1 MSSSSKTGNSSTPR
15 IQISLSKDQRKNM
28 AAAAAASTPAKA
40 SDVTANASA
49 YPQKTIDSVMAA
61 NPGLYKS
68 VRKALK
74 NQTLNFKINV
84 ECKLVWRDSE
94 VKANPVFFGYIQF
107 LLFLFR
113 DKLRFLTPSFRCYI
127 TRSNTSKLAITDKPN
142 IHTN

>member
-28 AAAAAASTPAKA
+28 VAAAASTPAKA

-49 YPQKTIDSVMAA
+49 NPQKTIDSVMAA

-84 ECKLVWRDSE
+84 ECKLVWRDGFRGRGKPS
-94 VKANPVFFGYIQF
+94 IF
-107 LLFLFR
+107 LIHFSYFLSV
-113 DKLRFLTPSFRCYI
+113 L
-127 TRSNTSKLAITDKPN
+127 
-142 IHTN
+142 